1 MQTYDQLNLPSI
13 AAAEQIARRVLMTE
27 RAVRKNPKNPEFDGL
42 ELYLSH
48 SLDSSGGVV
57 LRLSINISPSSKKW
71 MLECGNTKGCGGM
84 RLGLPRMP
92 RPRMVEV
99 DGNGTEV
106 AALSHLKP
114 HVCSNSLFPLPGL
127 GVGAGSA
134 TCAGRR
140 AGRRL
145 AVRRR

>member
-57 LRLSINISPSSKKW
+57 TSAFDQHISKLK
-71 MLECGNTKGCGGM
+71 
-84 RLGLPRMP
+84 
-92 RPRMVEV
+92 EV
-99 DGNGTEV
+99 DARVWKHERMWRDEREQESKRGQGGGGQNAGGKKAG
-106 AALSHLKP
+106 AAK
-114 HVCSNSLFPLPGL
+114 NAQAADGL